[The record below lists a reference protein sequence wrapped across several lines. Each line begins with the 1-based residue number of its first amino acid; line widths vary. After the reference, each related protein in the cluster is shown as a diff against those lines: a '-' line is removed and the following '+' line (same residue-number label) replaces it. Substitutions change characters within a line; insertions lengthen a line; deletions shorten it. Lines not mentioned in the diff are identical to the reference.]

1 MFFVQGVVWN
11 NLKIAKMSIIQTA
24 ERISHKELS
33 DNFVF
38 QRSLLAYEEAAK
50 IVSGNVLEIGTGV
63 GYGIE
68 IIASNT
74 DKFMTVDKYETN
86 SISNENVE
94 FIKMNVPPLKGI
106 PDSSFDFVITFQVIE
121 HIKKDKEF
129 VKEIYRVLKNKGKLI
144 VTTPNKKTS
153 LTRNP
158 WHIREYT
165 ISELDSLL
173 QKDFKLVKR
182 LGVFGKE
189 KILEYYYQNKKSV
202 EKITRFDLFNL
213 QYILPRQLLKIPYD
227 IANRLNR
234 KKLLKDNTSL
244 VSEISMNDY
253 YLDKTTDECFDLFYI
268 AEKVTTPNNV

>member
-1 MFFVQGVVWN
+1 
-11 NLKIAKMSIIQTA
+11 MSIIQTA
-24 ERISHKELS
+24 ERVCHKELS

-38 QRSLLAYEEAAK
+38 QRSLLAYVEAAK
-50 IVSGNVLEIGTGV
+50 IVSGTVLEIGTGS
-63 GYGIE
+63 GYGVE

-74 DKFMTVDKYETN
+74 DKFITIDKYETN
-86 SISNENVE
+86 ILSNDNVE
-94 FIKMNVPPLKGI
+94 FIKMNVPPLIDI

-121 HIKKDKEF
+121 HIKKDEEF

-144 VTTPNKKTS
+144 VTTPNKKMS

-165 ISELDSLL
+165 INELDTLL
-173 QKDFKLVKR
+173 RKDFQSVKK

-189 KILEYYYQNKKSV
+189 KINEYYFQNKKSV
-202 EKITRFDLFNL
+202 EKITRFDLFNF

-227 IANRLNR
+227 IANRMNR

-253 YLDKTTDECFDLFYI
+253 YLDNTTDECFDLFYV
-268 AEKVTTPNNV
+268 AEKVSSPINLQK